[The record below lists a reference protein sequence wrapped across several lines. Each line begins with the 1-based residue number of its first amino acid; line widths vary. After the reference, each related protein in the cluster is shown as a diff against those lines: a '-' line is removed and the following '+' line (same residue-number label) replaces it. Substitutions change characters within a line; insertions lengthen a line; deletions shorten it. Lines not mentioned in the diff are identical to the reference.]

1 MTVVSGSLFCQF
13 FLALGLAFQKAWNG
27 SLLRRLCQPFIR
39 AFGAVAEVWRR
50 WCQGSVLVRFLFK
63 RDGVL
68 TRAWPGSVCCRTL
81 SLVINLPVAI
91 LHWIYVK
98 LKGCFDGSVVC
109 NIVFT
114 MGEQVPI
121 AMGWLMLLVMNIDYE
136 RWSNG
141 YSLMGFVLL
150 LLLFLAG
157 GMRRRSLRLDVVRT
171 GLYPVTLFLA
181 VCLSW
186 PLSLYPDLSQ
196 RYLVY
201 HIPCALC
208 VLLTVSAVEHAD
220 QLERLACFGCLGMS
234 GAACWGIFQRIQG
247 VEVVA
252 AYVDRTLNPDM
263 PGRVFSFYDNPNA
276 FAEML
281 VMLIPVG
288 VALMLGG
295 KKRYSRAVGLISAV
309 TGALALV
316 MTYCRAS
323 WVGLTVA
330 AVVFLFFWNRKLL
343 PVLIV
348 VGLACLPLLPGAVLQ
363 RIRTI
368 FNPADQSTA
377 SRVPL
382 MKAGL
387 RIIKAHPILGAG
399 LGGDAV
405 RQICAEMGAYVFDR
419 GAFTHSHN
427 TYLQL
432 WLEHGLLGI
441 AAFVAACWH
450 TIKAGAAVFQQS
462 NAPRSTRFI
471 VLGAASALIGSLV
484 SGLADYLFNYPRV
497 MLIFWF
503 SVSLLM
509 AGVKLARRGERSRV

>member
-13 FLALGLAFQKAWNG
+13 FLALGLAFRDAWSG
-27 SLLRRLCQPFIR
+27 SLLRRLCRPFARVFRRI
-39 AFGAVAEVWRR
+39 AEVWRR
-50 WCQGSVLVRFLFK
+50 WWRGSAVVHFFFSRE
-63 RDGVL
+63 GVL

-81 SLVINLPVAI
+81 SLLVNLPAAV

-98 LKGCFDGSVVC
+98 LQAWFDGSV
-109 NIVFT
+109 FSRLAFA

-121 AMGWLMLLVMNIDYE
+121 AMGWLMLLIMNIDYE
-136 RWSNG
+136 QWNNG
-141 YSLMGFVLL
+141 YSLAGFVLL

-157 GMRRRSLRLDVVRT
+157 GMRRRSLRLDVART
-171 GLYPVTLFLA
+171 GLYPVIFFLA
-181 VCLSW
+181 VCLSF

-208 VLLTVSAVEHAD
+208 VLLTVSAVERPG

-234 GAACWGIFQRIQG
+234 GAACWGVIQRVQG
-247 VEVVA
+247 VEIVA
-252 AYVDRTLNPDM
+252 AYVDRALNPDM

-288 VALMLGG
+288 VALLLGG
-295 KKRYSRAVGLISAV
+295 KKWYSRLIGLFSAGV
-309 TGALALV
+309 GALALI

-330 AVVFLFFWNRKLL
+330 AVVFLFFWNWKLL
-343 PVLIV
+343 PVVAV
-348 VGLACLPLLPGAVLQ
+348 VGLACLPLLPDAVLQ

-368 FNPADQSTA
+368 FNPADKSTA

-382 MKAGL
+382 MQAGL
-387 RIIKAHPILGAG
+387 RIIRSRPILGAG

-405 RQICAEMGAYVFDR
+405 RQACAEQGAYIFDR

-427 TYLQL
+427 TYLQV
-432 WLEHGLLGI
+432 WLEHGLLGL

-450 TIKAGAAVFQQS
+450 AAKAGAAAFRQEGV
-462 NAPRSTRFI
+462 ARSTRFI
-471 VLGAASALIGSLV
+471 ALGATSALLGSLV

-509 AGVKLARRGERSRV
+509 AGVKLSRRSRV